1 MLKKIIL
8 VLLALF
14 VVLCV
19 FSGKKSAEEP
29 AEEEVAPKIAVEE
42 KPVIKNPDTFIYATH
57 GTIDSLDSAK
67 TYDSASWTV
76 MATIYETLVY
86 YDGTGTDK
94 FNPIIASELPT
105 LENGG
110 ISVDGKIYR
119 FKIRKGVKFHSGRTL
134 TPEDVE
140 YSLERNMVVDV
151 DGGDRAGSG
160 FSCSSGIT
168 HQGMVTAT

>member
-1 MLKKIIL
+1 MLKKILL
-8 VLLALF
+8 VFLAMF
-14 VVLCV
+14 VVFCV
-19 FSGKKSAEEP
+19 LSAKKDTEAP
-29 AEEEVAPKIAVEE
+29 AEEEVAPKITVEE

-94 FNPIIASELPT
+94 FKPIIASELPT

-110 ISVDGKIYR
+110 ISADGKTY
-119 FKIRKGVKFHSGRTL
+119 V
-134 TPEDVE
+134 
-140 YSLERNMVVDV
+140 
-151 DGGDRAGSG
+151 
-160 FSCSSGIT
+160 
-168 HQGMVTAT
+168 